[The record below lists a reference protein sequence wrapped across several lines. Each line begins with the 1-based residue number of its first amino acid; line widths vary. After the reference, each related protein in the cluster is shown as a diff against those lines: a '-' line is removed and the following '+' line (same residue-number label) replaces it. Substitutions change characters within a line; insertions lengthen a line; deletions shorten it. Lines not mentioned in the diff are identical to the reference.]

1 MPKKKQPKK
10 RKKKLRLRDW
20 VAVSAWFMSGKG
32 KHHNRTRD
40 VQKGN
45 SRKIKHKKNAEDE

>member
-1 MPKKKQPKK
+1 MPKKKRPKK

-20 VAVSAWFMSGKG
+20 VAVSAWFMPGKG

-40 VQKGN
+40 VQKGK
-45 SRKIKHKKNAEDE
+45 SRKIKHKKSAEEE

>member
-1 MPKKKQPKK
+1 MVKKNPGKK
-10 RKKKLRLRDW
+10 RKKKLRIRDW

-32 KHHNRTRD
+32 KHQNRSRD

-45 SRKIKHKKNAEDE
+45 SRKIKHKKNVEDE

>member
-1 MPKKKQPKK
+1 MPKKKKPKK